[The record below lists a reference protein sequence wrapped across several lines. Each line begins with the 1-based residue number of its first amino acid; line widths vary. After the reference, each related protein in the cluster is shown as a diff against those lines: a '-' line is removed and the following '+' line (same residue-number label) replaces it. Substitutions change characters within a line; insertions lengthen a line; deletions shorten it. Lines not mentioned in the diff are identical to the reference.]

1 MSEDFE
7 AATEGL
13 GDGRRSFLKKMAIGT
28 AFTVPV
34 VSSFTMAGIQAVYA
48 QTPTASGKVSAGN
61 ASNSSHHHVHDV
73 DHDVDRDQ
81 DGTNACPTS
90 TTGSTTRPES
100 TRRLGRRRRCR
111 CRPPSSSRTKPTT
124 STPA

>member
-13 GDGRRSFLKKMAIGT
+13 DDGRRQFLKKMAIGT

-48 QTPTASGKVSAGN
+48 QTPSASGKVSAGN
-61 ASNSSHHHVHDV
+61 ATASTTTS
-73 DHDVDRDQ
+73 
-81 DGTNACPTS
+81 TS
-90 TTGSTTRPES
+90 TTTT
-100 TRRLGRRRRCR
+100 
-111 CRPPSSSRTKPTT
+111 TT
-124 STPA
+124 TQPNTTVTTVK

>member
-13 GDGRRSFLKKMAIGT
+13 GDGRRAFLKKMAIGT

-48 QTPTASGKVSAGN
+48 QTPTASGRVSAGN
-61 ASNSSHHHVHDV
+61 TTA
-73 DHDVDRDQ
+73 
-81 DGTNACPTS
+81 S
-90 TTGSTTRPES
+90 TTTS
-100 TRRLGRRRRCR
+100 
-111 CRPPSSSRTKPTT
+111 PTT
-124 STPA
+124 STTTTTLPNQTEPPS

>member
-13 GDGRRSFLKKMAIGT
+13 DDGRRSFLKKMAIGT

-48 QTPTASGKVSAGN
+48 QTPTASGRVSGGTAG
-61 ASNSSHHHVHDV
+61 ASTTTSPS
-73 DHDVDRDQ
+73 
-81 DGTNACPTS
+81 TSTSTS
-90 TTGSTTRPES
+90 TTTSTTTTTQPNQ
-100 TRRLGRRRRCR
+100 
-111 CRPPSSSRTKPTT
+111 PPS
-124 STPA
+124 

>member
-1 MSEDFE
+1 MSLEHRFLQEGHTVSEDFE

-48 QTPTASGKVSAGN
+48 QTPTASGRVSGGG
-61 ASNSSHHHVHDV
+61 ASATTTSPS
-73 DHDVDRDQ
+73 
-81 DGTNACPTS
+81 TSTS
-90 TTGSTTRPES
+90 TTTTTIGNQTEE
-100 TRRLGRRRRCR
+100 T
-111 CRPPSSSRTKPTT
+111 
-124 STPA
+124 AE

>member
-13 GDGRRSFLKKMAIGT
+13 DDGRRQFLKKMAIGT

-48 QTPTASGKVSAGN
+48 QTPSASGKVSAGN
-61 ASNSSHHHVHDV
+61 A
-73 DHDVDRDQ
+73 
-81 DGTNACPTS
+81 TAS
-90 TTGSTTRPES
+90 TTTA
-100 TRRLGRRRRCR
+100 
-111 CRPPSSSRTKPTT
+111 PTT
-124 STPA
+124 STTTTSTTTTTQPNSTK

>member
-13 GDGRRSFLKKMAIGT
+13 DDGRRSFLKKMAIGT

-48 QTPTASGKVSAGN
+48 QSATASGRVSGGNVSA
-61 ASNSSHHHVHDV
+61 STTTSS
-73 DHDVDRDQ
+73 
-81 DGTNACPTS
+81 TTS
-90 TTGSTTRPES
+90 TTTTTLPNQTEAP
-100 TRRLGRRRRCR
+100 LE
-111 CRPPSSSRTKPTT
+111 
-124 STPA
+124 

>member
-13 GDGRRSFLKKMAIGT
+13 SDGRRSFLKKMAIGT

-48 QTPTASGKVSAGN
+48 QTPTASGKTSAGN
-61 ASNSSHHHVHDV
+61 ATATTSATTTQPN
-73 DHDVDRDQ
+73 
-81 DGTNACPTS
+81 S
-90 TTGSTTRPES
+90 TTTSSTTTTTQANS
-100 TRRLGRRRRCR
+100 TV
-111 CRPPSSSRTKPTT
+111 TT
-124 STPA
+124 TVSDSGG

>member
-34 VSSFTMAGIQAVYA
+34 VSSFTMAGVQAVYA
-48 QTPTASGKVSAGN
+48 QSATASGKVSAGN
-61 ASNSSHHHVHDV
+61 A
-73 DHDVDRDQ
+73 
-81 DGTNACPTS
+81 TAS
-90 TTGSTTRPES
+90 TTTP
-100 TRRLGRRRRCR
+100 
-111 CRPPSSSRTKPTT
+111 PTT
-124 STPA
+124 SSTTTTIPSNQTEVPE

>member
-48 QTPTASGKVSAGN
+48 QTPTASGQVSGNNVSA
-61 ASNSSHHHVHDV
+61 STTTSS
-73 DHDVDRDQ
+73 
-81 DGTNACPTS
+81 TTS
-90 TTGSTTRPES
+90 TTTTTLPNQTEQ
-100 TRRLGRRRRCR
+100 
-111 CRPPSSSRTKPTT
+111 PIP
-124 STPA
+124 

>member
-13 GDGRRSFLKKMAIGT
+13 DDGRRSFLKKMAIGT

-48 QTPTASGKVSAGN
+48 QTPTASGRVSGGTV
-61 ASNSSHHHVHDV
+61 SS
-73 DHDVDRDQ
+73 
-81 DGTNACPTS
+81 S
-90 TTGSTTRPES
+90 TTTA
-100 TRRLGRRRRCR
+100 
-111 CRPPSSSRTKPTT
+111 PTT
-124 STPA
+124 STTTTIPSNMTEVPE

>member
-13 GDGRRSFLKKMAIGT
+13 DDGRRSFLKKMAIGT

-48 QTPTASGKVSAGN
+48 QTPTSSGRVSGGTASTS
-61 ASNSSHHHVHDV
+61 
-73 DHDVDRDQ
+73 
-81 DGTNACPTS
+81 TS
-90 TTGSTTRPES
+90 TTTA
-100 TRRLGRRRRCR
+100 
-111 CRPPSSSRTKPTT
+111 PTT
-124 STPA
+124 STTTTIPSNMTEVPE

>member
-13 GDGRRSFLKKMAIGT
+13 GDGRRAFLKKMAIGT

-48 QTPTASGKVSAGN
+48 QTPTASGRVSAGN
-61 ASNSSHHHVHDV
+61 A
-73 DHDVDRDQ
+73 
-81 DGTNACPTS
+81 
-90 TTGSTTRPES
+90 TGSTTTS
-100 TRRLGRRRRCR
+100 T
-111 CRPPSSSRTKPTT
+111 STT
-124 STPA
+124 STTTTLPPNQTVDTIGS

>member
-13 GDGRRSFLKKMAIGT
+13 DDGRRAFLKKMAVGT

-48 QTPTASGKVSAGN
+48 QTPTASGQVSGGNVSA
-61 ASNSSHHHVHDV
+61 
-73 DHDVDRDQ
+73 
-81 DGTNACPTS
+81 S
-90 TTGSTTRPES
+90 TTTP
-100 TRRLGRRRRCR
+100 
-111 CRPPSSSRTKPTT
+111 PTT
-124 STPA
+124 TTLGPNQTVTPPDE